1 MNHQTIELFSLPDTF
16 FQLSKMLNDP
26 RYTADD
32 FGSVISKD
40 PALSI
45 RLLKIVNSP
54 YYGFP
59 SRIDTIS
66 RAITIVGIDDLQN
79 LILATSVVDTFDSIP
94 DDLVDMTSFWF
105 RSVNCAVIA
114 KILAEKCAVLHA
126 ERLFIAG
133 LLHDIGSLIIYSQ
146 FPEES
151 KKILEKSNYDR
162 QQIVALENQMI
173 GFSHIDVGAELLRH
187 WGLPN
192 SLSESV
198 MNYMK
203 PEKAGQYQ
211 YDACILN
218 LATFLCDLVAP
229 FDKIAEIVAKISKQ
243 VFSIL
248 SINHEDIEEILLKSE
263 QELSLV
269 FSMLVPNQNST

>member
-1 MNHQTIELFSLPDTF
+1 MNQQTIELFSLPDTF

-26 RYTADD
+26 RYSVED
-32 FGSVISKD
+32 FGHVISKD
-40 PALSI
+40 PALSV

-66 RAITIVGIDDLQN
+66 RAITVVGIDDLQN
-79 LILATSVVDTFDSIP
+79 LILATSVVDNFDSIP
-94 DDLVDMTSFWF
+94 DDLADMTSFWF

-146 FPEES
+146 FPDES

-187 WGLPN
+187 WGLPD

-198 MNYMK
+198 MNYME
-203 PEKAGQYQ
+203 PEKAGQYK
-211 YDACILN
+211 YDASILN
-218 LATFLCDLVAP
+218 LAAFLCDLVTP
-229 FDKIAEIVAKISKQ
+229 FEKISEIVEKISNQ
-243 VFSIL
+243 VLSIL
-248 SINHEDIEEILLKSE
+248 SISEEDIEDVLLKAE
-263 QELSLV
+263 KELSLV
-269 FSMLVPNQNST
+269 FSMLVPNQNFT